1 MTSTGGRRL
10 SPFVPE
16 GERILIAIRPSPWF
30 ILLRSL
36 GLLAGL
42 GAVGGLLV
50 WTTGRLAPRLKTDLV
65 IWVFVGIGAARL
77 LWETLQW
84 GARLYVL
91 TDRRALRLAGVIRR
105 YVAELPLSRLQ
116 HLTVFRSLAE
126 RITGVGTLGLATAGS
141 GDVEMFWIM
150 VPRPQAL
157 LAKVREAADRASGRS
172 GAGPGSTVAEVPVIG
187 LAGAIGS
194 GKSEA
199 ARVLAELGCVV
210 IDSDRAAREAL
221 ERPEV
226 REEIVRWWGS
236 DVLTGEGQIDRKK
249 VADIVFTRP
258 AERERLERL
267 VHPLVRA
274 RRAEE
279 RRRAEQAG
287 AQAVVIDAPLLYEA
301 GVDREC
307 DAVLFIDAP
316 AAARASRLRETRG
329 WDEAEVARRE
339 AAQWG
344 LEVKRSRA
352 TEVIANDGTR
362 AELRTRVQAAL
373 ERILSARREKVS
385 GGGRMGEGLHSP

>member
-1 MTSTGGRRL
+1 MTARGRRL

-16 GERILIAIRPSPWF
+16 GERILVAIRPSPWF
-30 ILLRSL
+30 VVLRSF

-42 GAVGGLLV
+42 ALVGGLLV

-65 IWVFVGIGAARL
+65 IWVFAAIAGARVR
-77 LWETLQW
+77 WETLQW

-116 HLTVFRSLAE
+116 HLTVFRSLGE
-126 RITGVGTLGLATAGS
+126 RLTGVGTLGLATAGS
-141 GDVEMFWIM
+141 GDVEMFWVM

-157 LAKVREAADRASGRS
+157 LKTVREAADRAGQA
-172 GAGPGSTVAEVPVIG
+172 GAGLGTERTGVPVIG
-187 LAGAIGS
+187 LAGAIGA

-199 ARVLAELGCVV
+199 AKALADLGCFV

-226 REEIVRWWGS
+226 REELIRWWGK
-236 DVLTGEGQIDRKK
+236 DVLDAAGGIDRRK
-249 VADIVFTRP
+249 VADIVFARP

-267 VHPLVRA
+267 IHPLVRE
-274 RRAEE
+274 RREEVRHRAEASGA
-279 RRRAEQAG
+279 RAI
-287 AQAVVIDAPLLYEA
+287 VIDAPLLYEA

-316 AAARASRLRETRG
+316 AERRARRLKESRG
-329 WDEAEVARRE
+329 WDEAEIARRE
-339 AAQWG
+339 GAQWSPA
-344 LEVKRSRA
+344 VKRSRA
-352 TEVIANDGTR
+352 TDVVVNDGTR
-362 AELRTRVQAAL
+362 EQLRNRMKAAL
-373 ERILSARREKVS
+373 ERILGAPRDR
-385 GGGRMGEGLHSP
+385 